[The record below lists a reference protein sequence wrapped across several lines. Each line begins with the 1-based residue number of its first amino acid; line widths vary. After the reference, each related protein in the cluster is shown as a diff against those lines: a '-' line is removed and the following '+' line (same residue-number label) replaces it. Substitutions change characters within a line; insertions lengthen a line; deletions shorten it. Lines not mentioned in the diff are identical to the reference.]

1 MRPASRRVGVVLF
14 ACGLAAPAGAI
25 ETAAPDGAEAYARA
39 LERAT
44 GYLFANIPT
53 WRGETIGSHPP
64 VFNAI
69 LNFDKLHSPAARP

>member
-25 ETAAPDGAEAYARA
+25 EIAASDGVQAYARA
-39 LERAT
+39 LEKAT
-44 GYLFANIPT
+44 GHLFANNPT
-53 WRGETIGSHPP
+53 WRGETIGSHPL

-69 LNFDKLHSPAARP
+69 LNFDKLDAPAARP